1 MAIDNNSDF
10 KPEPLV
16 ERQLQPHD
24 SGSAVW
30 PPQPD
35 PYRASP
41 AAPTAEVTSC
51 PHCNRKLLSKRS
63 ILCNWCGKRIDDAEY
78 LERAAQERA
87 LEDARLRDQVE
98 KELQETAKMGIIG
111 RLTRRKKELKREPN
125 LLIPPP
131 DL

>member
-1 MAIDNNSDF
+1 MRA
-10 KPEPLV
+10 PV
-16 ERQLQPHD
+16 AAAGRRQQRALGLRSPTLTAQL
-24 SGSAVW
+24 
-30 PPQPD
+30 PPRP
-35 PYRASP
+35 PP
-41 AAPTAEVTSC
+41 EVTSC

-87 LEDARLRDQVE
+87 QEDARMREQVD